1 MNFQRNFLSVATVT
15 TLLSLVSA
23 LPADAF
29 TFGNSGILFE
39 TDTTVNFEFLQSHGW
54 WFGDFGVK
62 DLSTGLETL
71 LISET
76 RNVDPGSGIKN
87 DNLGTVGTPNAVLT
101 EDAFSSFTFN
111 QMTEYSFFLKS
122 YDKTTQG
129 TRGTHTQTVYS
140 TSLLNP
146 ERWNTPI
153 TLSNNN
159 YDPSLNGRTVNGRDR
174 VLFEGNLLSGLTLF
188 FEDNGI
194 GGNNDYD
201 DFIVSASLAKV
212 SVPEPATVIGLGIVS
227 GAMAFSRRRKS
238 SHGC

>member
-1 MNFQRNFLSVATVT
+1 MNFPQNILCVATAT
-15 TLLSLVSA
+15 TLLGLASVA
-23 LPADAF
+23 PADAF
-29 TFGNSGILFE
+29 TFGNSGILFD

-76 RNVDPGSGIKN
+76 RNVDPGSGRLN
-87 DNLGTVGTPNAVLT
+87 DNLGTLGTTKAVLP
-101 EDAFSSFTFN
+101 EDAFTSFTFN
-111 QMTEYSFFLKS
+111 QGKDYSFFLKS

-129 TRGTHTQTVYS
+129 TRGAHTRTVYS

-146 ERWNTPI
+146 QLWNTPI
-153 TLSNNN
+153 TLTNNN
-159 YDPSLNGRTVNGRDR
+159 YDESLNERTVNGRDR

-201 DFIVSASLAKV
+201 DFIVSARVVNV
-212 SVPEPATVIGLGIVS
+212 SVPEPTTVIGLGIVS
-227 GAMAFSRRRKS
+227 AAMALSRRRKS
-238 SHGC
+238 SRGC